1 MVMSGSSPRN
11 WHLQRSAPV
20 RADAES
26 LFIPVSE
33 LPDASVGD
41 IVVLSGGG
49 SSAASQSDDSDT
61 RSSVI
66 VELQEGTDEMFYRLV
81 LDR

>member
-1 MVMSGSSPRN
+1 
-11 WHLQRSAPV
+11 V

-41 IVVLSGGG
+41 IVVVSGGV
-49 SSAASQSDDSDT
+49 SSEVSESDDSGA

-66 VELQEGTDEMFYRLV
+66 VELQQGTDEMFYRLV